1 MNILFVTDTF
11 PPDVNGVAG
20 TLETL
25 ARGLT
30 GLGHQ
35 VNVLT
40 TTRGSW
46 ASNASHGVGVCSV
59 RSLRVPG
66 YHEVRAGLI
75 GTKKLLAH
83 MKELE
88 VDVIYVAVET
98 LMGLNAINAA
108 KMLGVPV
115 VSGFHTNFHHYAD
128 HYRVPFMKRIAAR
141 FLRWFHNRTERT
153 LAPSQS
159 TAEHLRAMGVNNVG
173 VLGRGVNTELFD
185 PARRDSALRRE
196 WGASDNAPVVL
207 FVGRIAVEKNLPL
220 AVKAMARVMKKIPEA
235 RGVFVGGGPKARSLR
250 EAHPEFIHAG
260 LRTGECLARHY
271 ASADLFLFTS
281 LTETYG
287 NVLPQALASG
297 LVTVSYD
304 YAAAHELVDHG
315 RNGFIAPLRDEAA
328 YLAAID
334 EACARWND
342 DSIRRRARETAQT
355 LAWSTVISQFDR
367 ELTGAGRA
375 PVELGSLPA
384 ASLVAS
390 R

>member
-1 MNILFVTDTF
+1 MNVLFVSDTF

-25 ARGLT
+25 ARGLA
-30 GLGHQ
+30 GLGHK
-35 VNVLT
+35 VDVLT

-46 ASNASHGVGVCSV
+46 ASNASHGVGVHSV
-59 RSLRVPG
+59 HSLPVPG
-66 YHEVRAGLI
+66 YHEVRAGVV
-75 GTKKLLAH
+75 GTGKLLAH
-83 MKELE
+83 MKELKA
-88 VDVIYVAVET
+88 DVIYVAVET
-98 LMGLNAINAA
+98 LMGLSAINAA
-108 KMLGVPV
+108 KILGIPV

-128 HYRVPFMKRIAAR
+128 HYRVPFMKRVAAR

-159 TAEHLRAMGVNNVG
+159 TAEHLRMLGVNNVG

-196 WGASDNAPVVL
+196 WGASDSTPVVL
-207 FVGRIAVEKNLPL
+207 FVGRVAAEKNLPL
-220 AVKAMARVMKKIPEA
+220 AVKGMTRVMEKIPGA
-235 RGVFVGGGPKARSLR
+235 RGVFVGDGPKARSLR
-250 EAHPEFIHAG
+250 EAHPQFIHAG

-304 YAAAHELVDHG
+304 YAAANELVDHG
-315 RNGFIAPLRDEAA
+315 WNGFTAPLRDETA
-328 YLAAID
+328 YLAAVD
-334 EACARWND
+334 EACARWSD
-342 DSIRRRARETAQT
+342 VSIRRRARETAQT
-355 LAWSTVISQFDR
+355 LAWSTVISQFER
-367 ELTGAGRA
+367 ELTGTSRV
-375 PVELGSLPA
+375 PVELGQLPA
-384 ASLVAS
+384 ADLVAS
-390 R
+390 